1 MRAALAAIFLA
12 CQLGAGSNHTAGG
25 LQHFYNL
32 EYDEAIAEFEKAVAD
47 EPSSAETH
55 NNVAQALMFREMYRD
70 GALETELVTGNNAFL
85 RRPKMNAPPEVE
97 KRFFS
102 EVQIAMQL
110 SEREIKKNPRDVEAL
125 YALGV
130 SHALRA
136 NYNYLVRRAW
146 REALQDATAGWKLH
160 VKVSGIDP
168 SNADA
173 RLVQGVHDYVVASLP
188 WAYRVLGF
196 LVGFSGNREQ
206 GIRTLEEVARSGK
219 RTSVDA
225 QIFLCALYRRE
236 GKPRQAL
243 PLIENLLARFPRNHL
258 LRLEQAQMYGQIGDK
273 ANAVASIMKVSEM
286 KKAGVPGYSAIP
298 WEKIHYHLGT
308 VLFWYRDY
316 AEALDL
322 MTKVIAG
329 AERVDLNTGA
339 IAWLRTGQIYDLTD
353 RRKQAIEAYRKA
365 IQFAPEADAAKES
378 KRYLSSPY
386 RRAKGL

>member
-12 CQLGAGSNHTAGG
+12 WQLGAESRHTAAG

-47 EPSSAETH
+47 EPLSAETH
-55 NNVAQALMFREMYRD
+55 NNLAQALMFREMYRD

-97 KRFFS
+97 KRFFA

-110 SEREIKKNPRDVEAL
+110 SQREIAKNPRDVEAL
-125 YALGV
+125 YALGI

-173 RLVQGVHDYVVASLP
+173 RLVQGAHDYVVASLP
-188 WAYRVLGF
+188 WAYRMLGF
-196 LVGFSGNREQ
+196 LAGFSGNREQ
-206 GIRTLEEVARSGK
+206 GIRTLEEVARNGK

-236 GKPRQAL
+236 GKPRQVL
-243 PLIENLLARFPRNHL
+243 PLIDSLLARFPRNHL

-273 ANAVASIMKVSEM
+273 ANAVASILKVSEM
-286 KKAGVPGYSAIP
+286 KKAGAPGYSAIP
-298 WEKIHYHLGT
+298 WEKLHYHLGT
-308 VLFWYRDY
+308 VHFWYRDY

-386 RRAKGL
+386 RREKGL

>member
-1 MRAALAAIFLA
+1 
-12 CQLGAGSNHTAGG
+12 
-25 LQHFYNL
+25 
-32 EYDEAIAEFEKAVAD
+32 
-47 EPSSAETH
+47 
-55 NNVAQALMFREMYRD
+55 MYRN

-97 KRFFS
+97 KRFFD
-102 EVQIAMQL
+102 EVRVAMEL
-110 SEREIKKNPRDVEAL
+110 SERRVAGNPSDVEAL
-125 YALGV
+125 YALGI
-130 SHALRA
+130 SHSLRA
-136 NYNYLVRRAW
+136 NYNFLVRRAW
-146 REALQDATAGWKLH
+146 REALRDATAGWKLH
-160 VKVSGIDP
+160 VKVSALDP

-188 WAYRVLGF
+188 WAYRVLGY
-196 LVGFSGNREQ
+196 LVGFSGNRED
-206 GIRTLEEVARSGK
+206 GIRTLEEVAKNGR

-225 QIFLCALYRRE
+225 RIFLCALYRRE

-243 PLIENLLARFPRNHL
+243 PLIEGLLGRFPRNHL

-273 ANAVASIMKVSEM
+273 ANAVASVMKVSEM
-286 KKAGVPGYSAIP
+286 KKAGAPGYASVP

-322 MTKVIAG
+322 MTKVTAG

-353 RRKQAIEAYRKA
+353 RRKQAVEAYRKT
-365 IQFAPEADAAKES
+365 IEFAPEADAAKEAR
-378 KRYLSSPY
+378 RYLSSRF
-386 RRAKGL
+386 RREKGL